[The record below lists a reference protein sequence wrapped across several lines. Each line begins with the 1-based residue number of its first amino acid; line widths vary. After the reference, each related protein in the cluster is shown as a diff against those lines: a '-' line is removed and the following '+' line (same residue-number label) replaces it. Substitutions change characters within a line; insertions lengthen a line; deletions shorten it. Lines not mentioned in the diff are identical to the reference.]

1 MNPPASFLYAVPEEK
16 ILFIPW
22 NIYNF
27 SLR

>member
-16 ILFIPW
+16 MLFIPQ
-22 NIYNF
+22 NIYDF